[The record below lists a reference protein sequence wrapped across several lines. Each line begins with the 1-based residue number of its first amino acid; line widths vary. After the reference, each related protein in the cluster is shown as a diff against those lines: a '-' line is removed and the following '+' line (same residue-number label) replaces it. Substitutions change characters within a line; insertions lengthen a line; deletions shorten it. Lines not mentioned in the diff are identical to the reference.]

1 MTTKAGIDLGSRFVK
16 LAVTKNNRL
25 IREDLFSTID
35 FYTRFRRKNTK
46 KMCLDT
52 DKLGIAESEITTTG
66 YGRNNIKDATP
77 ITEIIAHAKGAAFQT
92 KLKDFTLLDIGGQDN
107 KVILVKAG
115 IVSDFKINDRCAAG
129 SGKYFENMANT
140 LHIPLEKLFKAKTKP
155 VALHSTCTVFAE
167 TEMIGHI
174 AAGASITSLAAG
186 VNYSVFS
193 RIKPDLVSL
202 LKGNPLVFVGGS
214 SKNTGLIHFIEKNLK
229 TKVII
234 PKHPHINAAIGC
246 AVNF

>member
-1 MTTKAGIDLGSRFVK
+1 MKKQVGIDLGSRFVK
-16 LAVTKNNRL
+16 IAVTKNNQLVRKE
-25 IREDLFSTID
+25 IFSTID

-52 DKLGIAESEITTTG
+52 EKLEIENSEIITTG
-66 YGRNNIKDATP
+66 YGRNNIKDAKP

-92 KLKDFTLLDIGGQDN
+92 NLKDFTLLDIGGQDN

-140 LHIPLEKLFKAKTKP
+140 LNIPLDKLFKSKTNP
-155 VALHSTCTVFAE
+155 VTLHSTCTVFAE
-167 TEMIGHI
+167 TEMVGHI
-174 AAGASITSLAAG
+174 AAGASIASLAAG
-186 VNYSVFS
+186 VNYSVFA

-214 SKNTGLIHFIEKNLK
+214 SKNKGLIHFIEKNLK

-234 PKHPHINAAIGC
+234 PKYPHINAAIGC
-246 AVNF
+246 CVNF

>member
-1 MTTKAGIDLGSRFVK
+1 MTQKAGIDLGSRFVK
-16 LAVTKNNRL
+16 LAVTNKNKL
-25 IREDLFSTID
+25 IRHELYSTID
-35 FYTRFRRKNTK
+35 FYTRFRQQNKK
-46 KMCLDT
+46 KMALDT
-52 DKLGIAESEITTTG
+52 NKLGIENAEITTTG
-66 YGRNNIKDATP
+66 YGRNNIQNATK
-77 ITEIIAHAKGAAFQT
+77 ITEIIAHAKGAMFQT

-107 KVILVKAG
+107 KVILVKSG

-129 SGKYFENMANT
+129 SGKYFENMAHT
-140 LHIPLEKLFKAKTKP
+140 LNISLEKLFKAKTKP
-155 VALHSTCTVFAE
+155 VTLHSTCTVFAE

-174 AAGASITSLAAG
+174 AAGASIASLAAG

-214 SKNTGLIHFIEKNLK
+214 YKNLGLIHFIEKNLK
-229 TKVII
+229 TKIII

-246 AVNF
+246 SVDF